1 VWYIAFY
8 LPGIYPLFAAPLS
21 FSADVWPHAVCFSVS
36 AFYFLTDQF
45 NSVFFVRIACFLR
58 SVQPLAA
65 DKLVTTDIA
74 KIKPILEKFLG
85 LHSNLIHLI
94 L

>member
-1 VWYIAFY
+1 M
-8 LPGIYPLFAAPLS
+8 LS
-21 FSADVWPHAVCFSVS
+21 FSADVWPHAVCFSGS

-45 NSVFFVRIACFLR
+45 NSIFFAWIACFLR
-58 SVQPLAA
+58 SVQRPAA
-65 DKLVTTDIA
+65 DKLVTTHIA
-74 KIKPILEKFLG
+74 EIKPVFAKFLG